1 MARFVTLCLVLCGC
15 VKHVPPGNTE
25 LAGRMRAALTSEQPM
40 PVLQGPRALHFLFVG
55 GFLNETIPGYF
66 VDNMAV
72 VRDELGAE
80 VSTLF
85 PPSAGSLDV
94 DAAMIRDEVGR
105 ISDSTKRAVVLVG
118 HSKGGAGVVLAVL
131 RYPELI
137 TSGRVERVISIQGA
151 LHGSPLAD
159 GLVASL
165 PMPLVHQAFQG
176 LSTLTRVKAEAAFRA
191 SPMRDDLR
199 DWYQDHVFYVR
210 SAETTG
216 QVSTE
221 LALSHAF
228 VARYGSGR
236 NDGLLLEEDMRLE
249 GVGTDLGVLRGDHA
263 ALVVSSPLSNGTS
276 ATRKAFTRALLEQ
289 VFAQR

>member
-1 MARFVTLCLVLCGC
+1 
-15 VKHVPPGNTE
+15 
-25 LAGRMRAALTSEQPM
+25 M
-40 PVLQGPRALHFLFVG
+40 PVMKGPRALHFLFVG

-94 DAAMIRDEVGR
+94 DAVMIRDEVGR
-105 ISDSTKRAVVLVG
+105 ISDSTQRAVVLVG

-131 RYPELI
+131 RYPELVS
-137 TSGRVERVISIQGA
+137 SGRVERVISIQGA

-176 LSTLTRVKAEAAFRA
+176 LSTLTRAKADAAFRA
-191 SPMRDDLR
+191 SPMRAELSG
-199 DWYQDHVFYVR
+199 WYQDHVFYVR

-263 ALVVSSPLSNGTS
+263 AFVVSSPLSNGTV
-276 ATRKAFTRALLEQ
+276 ATRKAFTRALIGQ
-289 VFAQR
+289 AFAER